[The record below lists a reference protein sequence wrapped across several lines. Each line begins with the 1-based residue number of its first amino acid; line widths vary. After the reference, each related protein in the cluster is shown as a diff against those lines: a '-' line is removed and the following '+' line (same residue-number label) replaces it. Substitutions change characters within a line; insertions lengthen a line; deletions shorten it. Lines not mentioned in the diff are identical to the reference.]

1 LEVVVHPLPDLAE
14 ALAAA
19 ARRMGG
25 ERTVDETLSTIAHT
39 ARRSI
44 PGFDHVGISTI
55 DRGGVVTTRAATDD
69 LVTRLDDLQYGLE
82 EGPCLQALRTDPV
95 VVVPDLRHEQ
105 RWPRYVARAARA
117 GLKAQ
122 LAVQLFLDDE
132 GTLGGLNLYS
142 TSSAEIHP
150 DAEAVADLFAS
161 HAAIALGHARK
172 VSHLNQ
178 ALTSRKVIGQAL
190 GILME
195 RYGLT
200 DERAFEFLVRASS
213 HGNVKLRDVA
223 QDLVDK
229 ANQR

>member
-1 LEVVVHPLPDLAE
+1 VDPLPDLAE

-19 ARRMGG
+19 ARSMGG
-25 ERTVDETLSTIAHT
+25 ERTVDETLAAIAHT
-39 ARRSI
+39 AQRSI

-55 DRGGVVTTRAATDD
+55 DKGGVITTRAATDD
-69 LVTRLDDLQYGLE
+69 LVNRLDDLQYGLE
-82 EGPCLQALRTDPV
+82 EGPCLDALRTEPV
-95 VVVPDLRHEQ
+95 VAVANLQHEQ
-105 RWPRYVARAARA
+105 RWPHYVSRAARL
-117 GLKAQ
+117 GVKAQ

-132 GTLGGLNLYS
+132 RTLGGLNLYS
-142 TSSAEIHP
+142 TSSAAIHP